1 MQKYYE
7 SLYRKI
13 NVEDENR
20 IANIYMFIN
29 YRSKTRAIEFNQ
41 YQAQYGHII
50 HRYETM
56 RRTKLWKL
64 AKKIKSKIKGE

>member
-20 IANIYMFIN
+20 IANIYMFTDF
-29 YRSKTRAIEFNQ
+29 RSKTRAIEFNQ